1 MTYYTVPLSKPYLS
15 NNDYYLDFPFLW
27 NLVANLLYILIFHQL
42 YNSQNAINSL
52 SVELI
57 EFKQSCIT
65 SNDVNWP
72 RGIFN
77 NISDAENI

>member
-1 MTYYTVPLSKPYLS
+1 M
-15 NNDYYLDFPFLW
+15 
-27 NLVANLLYILIFHQL
+27 LIFHQL

-57 EFKQSCIT
+57 EFRQAWIT
-65 SNDVNWP
+65 SNDVNCH
-72 RGIFN
+72 RRIFN